1 MFGII
6 EKIIYSSFSII
17 MHHKSFLF
25 IIAMVLVFGGFAYW
39 SNESKNDSK
48 SGDVS
53 QVPDAVPTQIVH
65 LKDGARYELRAGY
78 VMKDIAGNGKKIKM
92 LAYNGMIPGPDF
104 RATEGSSATIH
115 FVNNT
120 DMLTL
125 LHPHGLRLDYRSDG
139 SQLVQKEMQP
149 GETFDYQLAF
159 PDPGIFWYH
168 PHVREDIQQPMGLY
182 GTFVVTPKDPAY
194 WGKADREET
203 LVLGDVFLEKGDIA
217 PFSKKYVT
225 HALMGRF
232 GNTQL
237 VNGQLKPTLSGTTG
251 EVRRLYILNTA
262 SVRPF
267 NFTITGGAKMKLV
280 GGDNGKYEK
289 ETFVDG
295 VVIAPS
301 ERMIVDVYFPNAGK
315 YAMENN
321 TPGKVYPLGQFE
333 ISGEPTSKANQ
344 TFPILRADMEWGAQF
359 RDGRKYLAKEPDQKI
374 RFTVDVDM
382 NKIMSQMGG
391 GNMSGG
397 HHSGTPASGTEG
409 SATPIEWDDTMG
421 DMNTFSTSDTTK
433 WIIRDELT
441 GKENMDILWKLKKGA
456 MTKVRITNDN
466 DSAHPMQHPFHVHGN
481 RFLVLATNGVPNDNM
496 VWKDTTQLK
505 AGEVVDILIE
515 ATNPGTWMAHCHIS
529 EHLHSGMMMGYDVE

>member
-1 MFGII
+1 
-6 EKIIYSSFSII
+6 

-39 SNESKNDSK
+39 SNGTKPNEDMGSAI
-48 SGDVS
+48 
-53 QVPDAVPTQIVH
+53 PDAVPTQIVN
-65 LKDGARYELRAGY
+65 LRNGETYELRAGY
-78 VMKDIAGNGKKIKM
+78 VMKDITGSGRKIKM

-104 RATEGSSATIH
+104 HIAEGSVATIN

-120 DMLTL
+120 DMKTL
-125 LHPHGLRLDYRSDG
+125 LHPHGLRLDYRFDG
-139 SQLVQKEMQP
+139 SQLVQKEMEP

-159 PDPGIFWYH
+159 PDPGVFWYH

-182 GTFVVTPKDPAY
+182 GTFVVAPKDSTY
-194 WGKADREET
+194 WGDADREET
-203 LVLGDVFLEKGDIA
+203 IVLGDVLLEKGDIA
-217 PFSKKYVT
+217 PFSRKYVT

-237 VNGQLKPTLSGTTG
+237 VNAQLMPTLTGATG
-251 EVRRLYILNTA
+251 EVRRLYILNSA
-262 SVRPF
+262 SVRTF
-267 NFTITGGAKMKLV
+267 NFVIAGAKMKLV
-280 GGDNGKYEK
+280 GGDSGKYEK

-295 VVIAPS
+295 VVVAPS
-301 ERMIVDVYFPNAGK
+301 ERVVVDVYFPSAGN
-315 YAMENN
+315 YAIENR
-321 TPGKVYPLGQFE
+321 TPGKVYPLGQFAM
-333 ISGEPTSKANQ
+333 SGEAVNNASLTYPV
-344 TFPILRADMEWGAQF
+344 LREDMEWGAQF
-359 RDGRKYLAKEPDQKI
+359 RDARKYLAKAPDQKI
-374 RFTVDVDM
+374 RFTVNVDM

-391 GNMSGG
+391 GSMGG
-397 HHSGTPASGTEG
+397 MNHSSTHAPLASAEEANTT
-409 SATPIEWDDTMG
+409 SATAQATTPIEWDDAMG

-433 WIIRDELT
+433 WIIRDEQT

-496 VWKDTTQLK
+496 VWKDTTQLR
-505 AGEVVDILIE
+505 GGDVVDILIE

-529 EHLHSGMMMGYDVE
+529 EHLHSGMMMGYNVE